1 MSKLSDKVYGII
13 YKIENKVNG
22 KVYIGQTTQRGGFD
36 YRYGKLWWENTH
48 NIHLK
53 RAVEKY
59 GVENFEVTKV
69 LKKCYSE
76 TSLNKSESKYIKQ
89 YDSTNPSRGYN
100 KTTGGDNH
108 KLSEE
113 TVEKMRKNIKAA
125 RDNKKILR
133 AISVEEFDGVVNIH
147 KSEWDNIC
155 KLDNEK
161 LMKVAF
167 ILLISYKMYR
177 HKYNTNFISFTKDNI
192 RKECS
197 LRGEND
203 ILDSFLETEYV
214 NILKSDYDK
223 SVKCE
228 LNYIDEISDILII
241 IDNFKNVITY
251 FYELYKGWKYK
262 ECVEC
267 GKRIRINVGGRGGR
281 PKKYCTSCAKIVNTR
296 KQKER
301 NRKKK
306 ENN

>member
-155 KLDNEK
+155 KLNNEK

-228 LNYIDEISDILII
+228 LNYIDETSDILII

-267 GKRIRINVGGRGGR
+267 GKRFRVLKYSRS
-281 PKKYCTSCAKIVNTR
+281 KYCTKC
-296 KQKER
+296 QKDR
-301 NRKKK
+301 NKAGKLKYYHNKR